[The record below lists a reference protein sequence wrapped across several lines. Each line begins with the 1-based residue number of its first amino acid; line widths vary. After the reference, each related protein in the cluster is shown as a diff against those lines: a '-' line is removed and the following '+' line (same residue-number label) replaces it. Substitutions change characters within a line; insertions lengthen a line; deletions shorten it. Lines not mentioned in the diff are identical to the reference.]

1 MGLALLAG
9 LTAVAGMAP
18 FNLWP
23 VLIASL
29 AGLFVLVDGV
39 AGGPRGIRRAAWIG
53 WAFGFGYFGAGLYW
67 IGEAFYVDP
76 DTVWMMPFAVT
87 LLPAGL
93 ALFHAVA
100 CGLAAAV
107 PRRGPGGALILA
119 ASFGAIEFVRSFIF
133 TGFPWNLFGSA
144 FIDIPVA
151 EAASVVGV
159 YGLTLLALLLGFTI
173 PPAFRGRHILRF
185 APFAVAVALFA
196 AAWVYGALHLAAY
209 AALPAEPATRIRI
222 VQPDNPQ
229 SEKGRPDYVRRLW
242 QRLKQLTTAPGAD
255 RVDIFVWPEG
265 VTPFFLDEATE
276 AMTAIGDMM
285 RPGQIMLA
293 GSARRE
299 IGNDRTTR
307 FYNALLVI
315 DASGHVIDAYDKAH
329 LVPFGE
335 YLPFPDAF
343 RALGIA
349 SLTARIGGAF
359 TPGPGLRTL
368 KLPALPA
375 VGPLVC
381 YEILFPGEVVDAA
394 QRPKWLA
401 NVTDDSWFGTQ
412 TGPHQHLTAARF
424 RAIEEGLPVVRAAT
438 TGISALIDATGA
450 VLQTAGLETAQYID
464 GDLPQPFPATVFSQC
479 GHSIFILS
487 LVVGALAGLLL
498 GPIATQNHSG
508 SEILQSTGL
517 IHQATNRIH

>member
-1 MGLALLAG
+1 MGLAFVAG
-9 LTAVAGMAP
+9 LAAVAGMAP

-29 AGLFVLVDGV
+29 AALFVLVDDV
-39 AGGPRGIRRAAWIG
+39 ARGQRGIRHAAWVG
-53 WAFGFGYFGAGLYW
+53 WAFGCGYFGAGLYW
-67 IGEAFYVDP
+67 IGEAFFVDP
-76 DTVWMMPFAVT
+76 DTIWMMPFAVT

-93 ALFHAVA
+93 AVFYALAG
-100 CGLAAAV
+100 GLAAAV
-107 PRRGPGGALILA
+107 PRRGAAGALVLA
-119 ASFGAIEFVRSFIF
+119 ASFAAVEYARGLIF

-151 EAASVVGV
+151 QAASVVGV
-159 YGLTLLALLLGFTI
+159 YGLTLLALLLGFAI
-173 PPAFRGRHILRF
+173 PPVFRGRHILRF
-185 APFAVAVALFA
+185 VPFATAVVLFA
-196 AAWVYGALHLAAY
+196 AAWVYGTLHLAAY
-209 AALPAEPATRIRI
+209 AELPPREPATRIRI

-229 SEKGRPDYVRRLW
+229 SEKARPDYVRRLW
-242 QRLKQLTTAPGAD
+242 QRLTQLTTAPGAD
-255 RVDIFVWPEG
+255 RIDVFVWPEG

-276 AMTAIGDMM
+276 AMAAIGDMM
-285 RPGQIMLA
+285 RPGQVMLA

-299 IGNDRTTR
+299 IGNDRATR
-307 FYNALLVI
+307 FYNAILVI
-315 DASGHVIDAYDKAH
+315 DASGHVVDIYDKAH

-359 TPGPGLRTL
+359 TPGPGVRTL
-368 KLPALPA
+368 ALPALPS

-381 YEILFPGEVVDAA
+381 YEILFPGQVAKENE
-394 QRPKWLA
+394 RPTWLA

-438 TGISALIDATGA
+438 TGISAVIDATGVPRA
-450 VLQTAGLETAQYID
+450 ATALETAQYID
-464 GDLPQPFPATVFSQC
+464 GDLPQSFAATFFSRYE
-479 GHSIFILS
+479 HMIFILS
-487 LVVGALAGLLL
+487 MIVALLGGLLL
-498 GPIATQNHSG
+498 RSTETQNHSG
-508 SEILQSTGL
+508 TAILQSTGL
-517 IHQATNRIH
+517 IH